1 MNGVFLQQF
10 SPMRLSGR
18 CSRVAGGVLCLGL
31 TFGLVLSLS
40 VHAQSMAGLLAAQ
53 GQNATGTKPCRPP
66 GVNLPPGVS
75 LPASVCQALERYA
88 GKPTGEAGPGGV
100 GQVSHPG
107 ASGIAEGQQ
116 AGSAEVLA
124 QPLNRFQN
132 FILQSTGKRLPRFGE
147 EFFRPASLGARQIL
161 FMAGEM

>member
-1 MNGVFLQQF
+1 MFTG
-10 SPMRLSGR
+10 
-18 CSRVAGGVLCLGL
+18 CGGGLCLGL
-31 TFGLVLSLS
+31 TLGLVPSLS

-100 GQVSHPG
+100 GQVSQPG
-107 ASGIAEGQQ
+107 ASNIAEGQR

-124 QPLNRFQN
+124 QPLNSFQN
-132 FILQSTGKRLPRFGE
+132 FILQ
-147 EFFRPASLGARQIL
+147 
-161 FMAGEM
+161 